1 MKMTGI
7 WAVAAATAMIGVS
20 AWQPLAMAS
29 TSDSVQRAYQHL
41 DGAMDEWAAAPTLR
55 LPSSYHGGYL
65 DSWDNS
71 VLYDDALM
79 IIAYANRPAA
89 DPQRAASITRAKNM
103 GDAFLQMQTKDPI
116 GDGRLRNAY
125 GPQSLFNSSGV
136 PNIQT
141 PGSALG
147 NMAWAG
153 LALTHLYKAT
163 SDARYLNGATKVGD
177 WIINNTTDT
186 RGAGGFT
193 GGLNSDGTKI
203 MWKSSEHNIDAA
215 GFFGALYT
223 ATNNSKWLTHSNR
236 AKTFLASMWN
246 PTAGRFNIGT
256 IDDGATTNINEY
268 IPEDVQSWA
277 YLLTL
282 STTYAPALQWNI
294 ANLEVTDSSVP
305 ATPITGVRFALQTNP
320 ANLSHNDSTVWLEG
334 TAHMALALKCQGS
347 TANLAKSA
355 TYIQN
360 LQRAQDAGPNR
371 DLKGIQAN
379 SRVGY
384 SGGDDTGYTSLHTGA
399 TAWYLMAAQGINPFK
414 LSSLC

>member
-1 MKMTGI
+1 
-7 WAVAAATAMIGVS
+7 
-20 AWQPLAMAS
+20 
-29 TSDSVQRAYQHL
+29 
-41 DGAMDEWAAAPTLR
+41 MDEWALAPTLR
-55 LPSSYHGGYL
+55 LPSSYHAGYL

-71 VLYDDALM
+71 VLYDDALVM
-79 IIAYANRPAA
+79 IAYANRPAT
-89 DPQRAASITRAKNM
+89 DPQRSASITRAKNM
-103 GDAFLQMQTKDPI
+103 GDAFLKMQANDPK

-125 GPQSLFNSSGV
+125 GPQNLFSTSGV

-141 PGSALG
+141 SGSALG
-147 NMAWAG
+147 NMAWSG
-153 LALTHLYKAT
+153 LALTHLYNVT
-163 SDARYLNGATKVGD
+163 SDVRYLNGAIKLGD

-215 GFFGALYT
+215 GFFGALYQ
-223 ATNNSKWLTHSNR
+223 ATNNSKWLTQSNR

-246 PTAGRFNIGT
+246 STAGRFEIGT
-256 IDDGATTNINEY
+256 TNDGITTNTNEY

-282 STTYAPALQWNI
+282 SATYAPALQWNI

-320 ANLSHNDSTVWLEG
+320 ANLSHNDKTVWLEG

-347 TANLAKSA
+347 TANQAKSA

-371 DLKGIQAN
+371 DGKGIQAN

-399 TAWYLMAAQGINPFK
+399 TAWYVMAAQGINPFK
-414 LSSLC
+414 LGSVC

>member
-1 MKMTGI
+1 MRMTRRLAF
-7 WAVAAATAMIGVS
+7 AVAATVIASLAG
-20 AWQPLAMAS
+20 QPVAEAS
-29 TSDSVQRAYQHL
+29 TSDSVPRAYQHL
-41 DGAMDEWAAAPTLR
+41 DGAMDEWAAAPKLR
-55 LPSSYHGGYL
+55 LPSSYHAGYL

-71 VLYDDALM
+71 VTYDDALV
-79 IIAYANRPAA
+79 IIAYANRPAS

-103 GDAFLQMQTKDPI
+103 GDAFLQMQAKDPI

-147 NMAWAG
+147 NMAWTG

-163 SDARYLNGATKVGD
+163 SDVRYLNGAIKLGE

-186 RGAGGFT
+186 RGSGGFT

-215 GFFGALYT
+215 GFFGTLYT
-223 ATNNSKWLTHSNR
+223 ATNNSTWLTQANR

-256 IDDGATTNINEY
+256 TNDGTTTNTFEY

-282 STTYAPALQWNI
+282 SATYAPALQWNI
-294 ANLEVTDSSVP
+294 ANLEVTDSSAP
-305 ATPITGVRFALQTNP
+305 ATPITGVRFAFQTNT
-320 ANLSHNDSTVWLEG
+320 ANLSHNDKTVWLEG

-355 TYIQN
+355 MYLQN

-371 DLKGIQAN
+371 DGKGIQAN

-384 SGGDDTGYTSLHTGA
+384 SGGDDKGYTSLHTGA
-399 TAWYLMAAQGINPFK
+399 TAWYLMAVQGINPFK
-414 LSSLC
+414 LGSRC